1 MPREEGVEYQGEKAA
16 ECQGMEGRISRRER
30 SRMPREE
37 GVEYQGEKEV
47 ECQGGRRVEYKGE
60 NGVEFQ
66 GKKG

>member
-47 ECQGGRRVEYKGE
+47 ECQGEKEGRI
-60 NGVEFQ
+60 
-66 GKKG
+66 